1 MNLDLR
7 FFTNI
12 WWVSPFEWDTPVVNG
27 QDMNTDIKSRSFDAA
42 RRSTAHGPVLS
53 NRRVQFQHIGRGR
66 VTILWVHTQGNQWH
80 TVGAVKKISAC

>member
-1 MNLDLR
+1 MDLELR

-42 RRSTAHGPVLS
+42 RRATAHCSVLS

-66 VTILWVHTQGNQWH
+66 VTILWIRTQGN
-80 TVGAVKKISAC
+80 